1 MRIWYAPAH
10 TYATSTRRNASRLA
24 DVRPGWPSRAIW
36 SGEPGQD
43 AARMRVQ
50 DDLDDIRRV
59 IGDPH
64 ELRVR
69 RGNLATGEQRPLD
82 PGQQPGPVLPADEDD
97 REPGD
102 FSGLHQGDRKST
114 RLNSS
119 HVEISYAVFCLKK

>member
-1 MRIWYAPAH
+1 M
-10 TYATSTRRNASRLA
+10 RLA
-24 DVRPGWPSRAIW
+24 EPGERGGGGRAGRARGGGRAGRAWGWPSRASVGWPSRAMW

-43 AARMRVQ
+43 AGRMRVQ

-82 PGQQPGPVLPADEDD
+82 PGQQPGPVLPADED
-97 REPGD
+97 
-102 FSGLHQGDRKST
+102 
-114 RLNSS
+114 
-119 HVEISYAVFCLKK
+119 